1 MNILLLATGFAPYAF
16 SENIV
21 NSKLTLAFQDNGWSV
36 QVVSR
41 IDDGPAYNREWQPVW
56 SPLHS
61 ITHEVS
67 YAPGSRLIRFIDLF
81 SSATRLCHPI
91 PGVRW
96 ARRAVDHARR
106 LHRTTPFD
114 FVISRS
120 PNDVGHL
127 AALAFSEETGVPWV
141 ANWNDPP
148 THLWPAPYTHGLGK
162 IDSYLSS
169 RLLRGVCR
177 KASVVTFPSR
187 RLAEHICKSLSRGPR
202 RVEVIPHIGL
212 VNYAPTNQAE
222 SGVFR
227 LCHAGNL
234 SGERDPGCLLQGLAI
249 FIAQEKPQHRVE
261 LEIIGVNHPETSKK
275 AAAHGVAGLVTV
287 TGSLGYIEVL
297 HRLAQATVLV
307 LVEAPCAEGIF
318 LPSKLVDY
326 VQVGRPV
333 LCISPSWGTVRDLLK
348 ESKGGLFADC
358 TKPMEIAAAITHLYR
373 AWKGGTIAAE
383 YTNKRLWKLFE
394 PASVLRQYEQIFLE
408 IKR

>member
-1 MNILLLATGFAPYAF
+1 MLMFTTGFAPYAF

-21 NSKLTLAFQDNGWSV
+21 NSKLALAFQDNGWSV

-41 IDDGPAYNREWQPVW
+41 IDDGPVYNREWQPVW

-67 YAPGSRLIRFIDLF
+67 YAPGSRLIRFIDLI

-96 ARRAVDHARR
+96 ARRALDHARR
-106 LHRTTPFD
+106 LHQAKPFD
-114 FVISRS
+114 VVISRS

-127 AALAFSEETGVPWV
+127 AALAFSEKTGVPWV

-187 RLAEHICKSLSRGPR
+187 RLAEHICKSLSRDPR

-261 LEIIGVNHPETSKK
+261 LQIIGVNHPETSKK

-333 LCISPSWGTVRDLLK
+333 LCLSPHIGTVHDLFTETK
-348 ESKGGLFADC
+348 AGLFADC
-358 TKPMEIAAAITHLYR
+358 TKPERIAEAITQLYR
-373 AWKGGTIAAE
+373 
-383 YTNKRLWKLFE
+383 LWERCALFPAYNSEKLWDRFK
-394 PASVLRQYEQIFLE
+394 PSSVLAQYEQIFSE
-408 IKR
+408 IKK